1 MKSEGGSC
9 KPGHTTRLF
18 KAANR
23 PALRRKR
30 MQRANSLIDAI
41 HVCLAAHIHG
51 ASTYALD
58 DIVHSIVREI
68 RRYKGQLLV
77 SEGKENG
84 YDAQTLHR

>member
-9 KPGHTTRLF
+9 KPGDSARRC

-23 PALRRKR
+23 PALRRRR
-30 MQRANSLIDAI
+30 MQRADSLIDAI
-41 HVCLAAHIHG
+41 HVCLSAHIHG
-51 ASTYALD
+51 ASTHALD
-58 DIVHSIVREI
+58 DIVHAIVREI